1 MRIIDRYIMKRM
13 VVNFI
18 LLFLLLYLFATTID
32 IILNLEQF
40 DDVARARLGEDAG
53 FLRRMFV
60 SLLPEST

>member
-32 IILNLEQF
+32 IILSWNL
-40 DDVARARLGEDAG
+40 RPR
-53 FLRRMFV
+53 
-60 SLLPEST
+60 